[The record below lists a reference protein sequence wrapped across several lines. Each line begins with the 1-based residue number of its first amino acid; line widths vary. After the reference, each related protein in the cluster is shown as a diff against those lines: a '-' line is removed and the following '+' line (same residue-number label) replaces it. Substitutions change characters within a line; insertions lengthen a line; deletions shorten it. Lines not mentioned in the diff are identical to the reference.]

1 MRLHHSSDEFEELIE
16 LASRTFNI
24 PSDAVRKDYFIT
36 LILQNLENSIFTEN
50 VVFKGGT
57 SLGKCYPS
65 SIDRFSED
73 IDLTYIPDDEM
84 SNKQISRKLKSIEK
98 ALIGQGQFEKINYER
113 NDRNKSSFVWFND
126 EFKNI
131 ESIKLEIG
139 SSVKLHPYSKK
150 TLKSYIQEYLE
161 SINENEAIEE
171 YELFKISINVLNI
184 ERTFVDKLMSVKR
197 HAICGTL
204 PTKVRHIYDIVKLYQ
219 MSEIRDFMNSQEK
232 LKEII
237 ELTKQ
242 TDSIYLEKRNI
253 PKEYNPLGE
262 YAFETWSDRFTKD
275 IKSSYENLHKTLLY
289 TDEKQDFNKAFDIF
303 NDMNHRLKE
312 MNE

>member
-1 MRLHHSSDEFEELIE
+1 MNLHHSEDEFEELIE
-16 LASRTFNI
+16 LASQTFNI
-24 PSDAVRKDYFIT
+24 PSNAVRKDYFIT
-36 LILQNLENSIFTEN
+36 LILKNLESSIFSEN

-57 SLGKCYPS
+57 SLSKCYPN
-65 SIDRFSED
+65 SIERFSED

-98 ALIGQGQFEKINYER
+98 ALIGYGQFEKNNDER

-126 EFKNI
+126 EFKDI

-139 SSVKLHPYSKK
+139 SSVKPHPYSKR
-150 TLKSYIQEYLE
+150 TMKSYIQEYLE

-171 YELFKISINVLNI
+171 YKLLEISLNVLNI
-184 ERTFVDKLMSVKR
+184 ERTFIDKLMSVKR

-204 PTKVRHIYDIVKLYQ
+204 PTKVRHIYDIVKLYE
-219 MSEIRDFMNSQEK
+219 MGEIQDFMNNYEK

-237 ELTKQ
+237 DLTKQ

-253 PKEYNPLGE
+253 PEEYNPLGE
-262 YAFETWSDRFTKD
+262 YAFETWSDKFTKD
-275 IKSSYENLHKTLLY
+275 IKSSYENLHNTLLY
-289 TDEKQDFNKAFDIF
+289 TDEKQDFSKAVDIF
-303 NDMNHRLKE
+303 NDLNYKLKE
-312 MNE
+312 INE